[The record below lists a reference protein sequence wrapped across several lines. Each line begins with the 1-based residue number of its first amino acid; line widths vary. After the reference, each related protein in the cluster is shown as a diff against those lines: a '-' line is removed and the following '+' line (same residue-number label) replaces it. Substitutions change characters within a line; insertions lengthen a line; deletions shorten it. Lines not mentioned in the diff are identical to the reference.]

1 MIIDTS
7 ATGIEKAKK
16 EEEEKA
22 LKSKK
27 EAESRKRSDSIKLQL
42 LLIGAVRLIV
52 TQEDTR
58 NKTFV
63 IHLLKGMLFK
73 DDYFKK
79 KGQTVL
85 KKQADLQNQS
95 ESEMIPPLVEF
106 LSISDKIKDHM
117 NSIEVSI
124 MMEQDEETKDSLRR
138 EQN

>member
-22 LKSKK
+22 LKLKK

-52 TQEDTR
+52 TQEDSR

-63 IHLLKGMLFK
+63 THLLKGMLFK

-79 KGQTVL
+79 KG
-85 KKQADLQNQS
+85 
-95 ESEMIPPLVEF
+95 
-106 LSISDKIKDHM
+106 
-117 NSIEVSI
+117 
-124 MMEQDEETKDSLRR
+124 
-138 EQN
+138 